1 MQPATDPSTFEPWPD
16 HPILDGVFGATA
28 NPLRQIFMIGAMW
41 RLAQDERADKV
52 QVLEV
57 GSWCGASALTWGEA
71 IQLYFAGEGKITC
84 VDAWQPYVDLQTNVG
99 IVDHDMDA
107 ALLRGEP
114 FEMFRHN
121 IGFLA
126 AGIDVE
132 IRNGWSND
140 VLPLLEPGA
149 YDLVYI
155 DADHTYAG
163 VRTDIENS
171 AGLVREGGIICG
183 DDLELQAGE
192 CGLSILDEQPSVDKC
207 YDEARDTVF
216 HPGITKAVGEAF
228 GRVSSWAGFWAMQ
241 KTPDGWATVSLRGM
255 TPHIPSNIPAQ
266 SLMGLKALL
275 MQEGLF

>member
-1 MQPATDPSTFEPWPD
+1 MQPLTDAWPD
-16 HPILDGVFGATA
+16 QPVLDGVFGATA

-41 RLAQDERADKV
+41 RLAQEKRAGTV

-71 IQLYFAGEGKITC
+71 MQLHFAGTGKITC
-84 VDAWQPYVDLQTNVG
+84 VDAWQPYVDLQTNAG
-99 IVDHDMDA
+99 GVDQDMDA
-107 ALLRGEP
+107 ALNRGEP
-114 FEMFRHN
+114 FELFRHN
-121 IGFLA
+121 IGFLP

-132 IRNGWSND
+132 ISNGWSVD

-163 VRTDIENS
+163 VKSDIENS
-171 AGLVREGGIICG
+171 IGLVRAGGIICG

-192 CGLSILDEQPSVDKC
+192 CDLSILDDKPNIDKY
-207 YDEARDTVF
+207 YDEARDEAY
-216 HPGITKAVGEAF
+216 HPGVTKAVAEAF
-228 GRVSSWAGFWAMQ
+228 GRVSSWSGFWAMQ

-255 TPHIPSNIPAQ
+255 PPHIPGHIPAQ